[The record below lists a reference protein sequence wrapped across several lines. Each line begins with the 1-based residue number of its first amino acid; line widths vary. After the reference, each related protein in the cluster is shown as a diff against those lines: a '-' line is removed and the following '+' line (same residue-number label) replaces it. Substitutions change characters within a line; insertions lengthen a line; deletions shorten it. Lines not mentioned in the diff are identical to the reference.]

1 LTDVHEQ
8 LTIINRVHKMLESPG
23 INMSDLNGTFEER
36 QSVKMPIYDVIASK
50 RPLMFIREIIQCQ
63 LRLPPYH

>member
-1 LTDVHEQ
+1 
-8 LTIINRVHKMLESPG
+8 LESPG